1 MPIITT
7 YRGAFT
13 AGEEIAKGVAQ
24 ALGYRCVSR
33 EVLIEA
39 SRNCGISEAKL
50 NDVVEKDPHWWERW
64 LQDMRPYRV
73 ALQAA
78 MCEIAQGG
86 DVVYHGHIGH
96 ELLPGIRHVLKVM
109 LMAPIEFRI
118 KQVQTQQGLD
128 EAKARR
134 YIDQVDEAR
143 TRRLVALF
151 GADWRDITRYEMV
164 LNVAQLGIEDVT
176 RLIVEA
182 AGLERFRP
190 TAASEQEF
198 KNLALASR
206 IEALLVTS
214 SRFRNLGITVRAE
227 KGEVYVSG
235 VLIGAFTHSVTEEE
249 IIRLVKGVPGVTR
262 VVTDFTV
269 LPAHLGE
276 GY

>member
-1 MPIITT
+1 MPIITI

-39 SRNCGISEAKL
+39 SRSYGISEAKL
-50 NDVVEKDPHWWERW
+50 NDVLEKDPHWWERW
-64 LQDMRPYRV
+64 LQDMRPYRI

-78 MCEIAQGG
+78 MCEVAQRG
-86 DVVYHGHIGH
+86 DIVYHGHIGH
-96 ELLPGIRHVLKVM
+96 ELLPGFRHVLKVI
-109 LMAPIEFRI
+109 LTAPLEFRI
-118 KQVQTQQGLD
+118 KQVQSQQGLD

-151 GADWRDITRYEMV
+151 GTDWRDITRYDLA
-164 LNVAQLGIEDVT
+164 LNMAQLGIEGVT

-182 AGLERFRP
+182 ARLERYQP
-190 TAASEQEF
+190 TAASEQDF
-198 KNLALASR
+198 KNFALASR
-206 IEALLVTS
+206 VQAALVTS

-227 KGEVYVSG
+227 KGAVHVSG
-235 VLIGAFTHSVTEEE
+235 VFARSVSVEE
-249 IIRLVKGVPGVTR
+249 IVRLVKSVPGVTM
-262 VVTDFTV
+262 VVPDFTV
-269 LPAHLGE
+269 IPADLGE